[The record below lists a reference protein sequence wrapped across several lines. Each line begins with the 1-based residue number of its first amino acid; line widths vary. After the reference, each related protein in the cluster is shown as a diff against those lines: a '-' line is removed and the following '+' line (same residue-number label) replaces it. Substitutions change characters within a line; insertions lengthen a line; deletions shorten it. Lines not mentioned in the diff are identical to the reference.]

1 MGSISLKGRVMLAG
15 LLGGGLVAW
24 SAACSTTND
33 DCETNPRACDPG
45 SAGSG
50 AASST
55 TTEGQGAAGAAGGAG
70 GSNGGMG
77 GAPECITDADC
88 TSPTAARCNTD
99 NGTCVPCDNSTQCVG
114 VPGASVCATEASTIS
129 GVSAGTCVECTAT
142 EGCTDPTTCN
152 LTANTCDGEDRDT
165 LAACQACTNDD
176 QCGPDHACVPMEFN
190 GSDNG
195 FFCLRNAATSC
206 TRPYFPS
213 ALPKASINGQ
223 TATSYCSLD
232 ESTASCQ
239 ALQALLLDRFCTGDG
254 MCSETMGGTEVMTP
268 GALCRNLGQG
278 DRCTYAC
285 GAVAN
290 CPLTAPFNTCGEA
303 DMTPPG
309 WCGG

>member
-77 GAPECITDADC
+77 GAPECTTDADC
-88 TSPTAARCNTD
+88 TSPTAAHCNPAD
-99 NGTCVPCDNSTQCVG
+99 LTCIPCDNSTQCVG
-114 VPGASVCATEASTIS
+114 VPGASVCATEASAIS
-129 GVSAGTCVECTAT
+129 GVNAGTCVECTAT

-152 LTANTCDGEDRDT
+152 LTANTCDGADNGT
-165 LAACQACTNDD
+165 LDACEACTNDD
-176 QCGPDHACVPMEFN
+176 QCEANHACVPMEFN

-195 FFCLRNAATSC
+195 FFCLQDTTSNC
-206 TRPYFPS
+206 SRPYFPS
-213 ALPKASINGQ
+213 ASAKSSINGNAAV
-223 TATSYCSLD
+223 TYCSVN
-232 ESTASCQ
+232 ESMVSCQ
-239 ALQALLLDRFCTGDG
+239 AVQALQLGRFCTTDG
-254 MCSETMGGTEVMTP
+254 ACSETMGGAETP
-268 GALCRNLGQG
+268 TLGAVCENLGQG
-278 DRCTYAC
+278 DRCTYPCAI
-285 GAVAN
+285 VDQ
-290 CPLTAPFNTCGEA
+290 CPTGLTCG
-303 DMTPPG
+303 DGDTTPPG